1 MGIRHREGHER
12 VSLLEEI
19 RAAKRANGGTCSI
32 ATLLAKLDP
41 ADRADLIEAL
51 AADPETYP
59 TTVIIEVLRARG
71 HKVGEDTIRR
81 HRRGGCKC
89 PSATS

>member
-19 RAAKRANGGTCSI
+19 RAAKRANGGTCSV

-41 ADRADLIEAL
+41 PDSADLAGAL
-51 AADPETYP
+51 SDHDTYP
-59 TTVIIEVLRARG
+59 TSVIIEVLRARG